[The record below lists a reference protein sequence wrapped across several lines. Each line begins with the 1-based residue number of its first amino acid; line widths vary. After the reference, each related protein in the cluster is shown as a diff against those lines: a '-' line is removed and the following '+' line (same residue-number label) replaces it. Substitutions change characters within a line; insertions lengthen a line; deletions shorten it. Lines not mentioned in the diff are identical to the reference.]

1 VVLKSQRN
9 LFAPKA
15 VLHKKKDRVGVSVEP
30 LAETG
35 ALVISKAGSPQR
47 HSQQPS
53 SKASKNPF
61 QNSSGHRKVELTSSD
76 RALATLLCD
85 AEYLGSLV

>member
-35 ALVISKAGSPQR
+35 ALVISEAGSPQR
-47 HSQQPS
+47 YSQQPS
-53 SKASKNPF
+53 SKASNNPWPK
-61 QNSSGHRKVELTSSD
+61 Q
-76 RALATLLCD
+76 
-85 AEYLGSLV
+85 LGSPKSGIDII